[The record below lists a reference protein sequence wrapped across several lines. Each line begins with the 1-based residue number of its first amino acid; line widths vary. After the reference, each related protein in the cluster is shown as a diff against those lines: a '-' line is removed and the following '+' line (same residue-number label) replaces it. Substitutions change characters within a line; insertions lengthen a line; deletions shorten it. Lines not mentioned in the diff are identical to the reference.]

1 MKPGQS
7 TTVSAEFTM
16 HEGMGGP
23 HLFVVKLK
31 TNDAVEAERQLR
43 IRSNWVP

>member
-1 MKPGQS
+1 
-7 TTVSAEFTM
+7 M

-23 HLFVVKLK
+23 HLFIVKLK
-31 TNDAVEAERQLR
+31 TNDAVEPERQLR